1 MSKVVF
7 KDDLDSKQ
15 GKKIDLSL
23 DVSGK
28 HTRPDVKTSQEKSSR
43 RGKDKSRSAEDNDS
57 SLRRDSRKEN
67 GKKDSLPDVHDSRR
81 AKKTELTELS
91 DNDNNTTETGLPPTA
106 TKPTRRDVAET
117 YRQSQKLSYDTVEY
131 YEKMNKVLALEAEKA
146 MDENRDL
153 NLRISELE
161 TKLVLVASMFKEKEL
176 QKEREMKKQGSN
188 WEESR
193 LKQEEANRV
202 RMEQEQK
209 SLLNQFEKARDE
221 MQGVLARNR
230 ELVDDNEDLRSQ
242 LYRLK
247 EEQKAK
253 EETEK
258 TKREEDERRKRD
270 QEANKEDKSV
280 MVEIECQDANVGD
293 PLETTDREMK
303 TDELILVDVHV
314 NTDTKQFQNSNTD
327 TWDLIETD
335 VKEAMT
341 DPEKPP
347 VNLQHAFVFPMFR

>member
-28 HTRPDVKTSQEKSSR
+28 HTRPDVKTPQEKSTR

-67 GKKDSLPDVHDSRR
+67 GKKDSLPDVHDNRR

-131 YEKMNKVLALEAEKA
+131 YEKMNKVLASEAEKA

-176 QKEREMKKQGSN
+176 QKEREMKVGYLKWINFWKVVSL
-188 WEESR
+188 SR
-193 LKQEEANRV
+193 
-202 RMEQEQK
+202 
-209 SLLNQFEKARDE
+209 
-221 MQGVLARNR
+221 
-230 ELVDDNEDLRSQ
+230 
-242 LYRLK
+242 
-247 EEQKAK
+247 
-253 EETEK
+253 
-258 TKREEDERRKRD
+258 
-270 QEANKEDKSV
+270 SV
-280 MVEIECQDANVGD
+280 AMVSD
-293 PLETTDREMK
+293 
-303 TDELILVDVHV
+303 
-314 NTDTKQFQNSNTD
+314 F
-327 TWDLIETD
+327 
-335 VKEAMT
+335 
-341 DPEKPP
+341 
-347 VNLQHAFVFPMFR
+347 